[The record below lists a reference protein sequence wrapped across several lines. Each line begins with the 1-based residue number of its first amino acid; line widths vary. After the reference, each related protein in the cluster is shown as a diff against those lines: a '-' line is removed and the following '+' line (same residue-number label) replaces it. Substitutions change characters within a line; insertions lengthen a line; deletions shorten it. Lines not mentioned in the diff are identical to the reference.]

1 MEYIV
6 LNRLG
11 VAIDRLEDIDKVVS
25 NIDECPINKV
35 CEPGLSLCEN
45 KVCSQYC
52 IVEENSKE
60 EDGGN
65 NTGAIVG
72 GVIGGI
78 GGVALIGLAFYFFY
92 WRKRKTIPREVTKDF
107 NTDEQNINRV
117 KNNENVNIYNK
128 KESSKR
134 ILKNIGNKS
143 DIVEINTGKEN
154 PIIENVDTIRVI
166 KNE

>member
-1 MEYIV
+1 
-6 LNRLG
+6 
-11 VAIDRLEDIDKVVS
+11 LEK
-25 NIDECPINKV
+25 K
-35 CEPGLSLCEN
+35 
-45 KVCSQYC
+45 K
-52 IVEENSKE
+52 
-60 EDGGN
+60 
-65 NTGAIVG
+65 
-72 GVIGGI
+72 
-78 GGVALIGLAFYFFY
+78 
-92 WRKRKTIPREVTKDF
+92 IPREVTKDF

-166 KNE
+166 KNT